1 MIARTANFS
10 FPCHGQACR
19 VLLAFALL
27 LVLSVP
33 AHAEELLWF
42 ASGRPT
48 AQAWAAIAILDAA
61 GDEGLRPEKY
71 DPLSLRHA
79 FATADQGVVAAPEV
93 RAELDQRLTNVML
106 GYLRDLRFGQID
118 PRLISE
124 NFSHPRSDGFDPAT
138 FLHTAVQEQRLSEAI
153 PEASPALPLYANLR
167 LALAHYRKM
176 AADPVTEALWSTN
189 LPPGPQQK
197 LEPGQ
202 PYDGLP
208 ILALRL
214 ITLGDLSCET
224 QMPKVYTGDVVEAVK
239 TFQIRHGL
247 NPDGVIGKQTLK
259 RLNASPATRVR
270 QIELAMERLRWTPLL
285 RAPRMVTVNVPEHVL
300 EAYEVRDG
308 TLDVQTTMRVI
319 IGKALDMRTPLFDE
333 VIRFIE
339 FSPYWNVPPSIA
351 RTEVIPTIRQDPGYF
366 EREGF
371 EFVASDGQVVTTLT
385 SEHLD
390 EVLLGRMRIRQRPGP
405 KNSLGDI
412 KFVFPNKDNIY
423 LHHTQSPGL
432 FERDRRDLSHGC
444 IRIQDPVGLAKFVLK
459 NEPDWSEERIRAA
472 MQEGS
477 SKTLRLRE
485 PVQVLIA
492 YNTVRVRDGLVHFF
506 ADIYGQDK
514 ALDQALSS
522 SIQTVQ

>member
-1 MIARTANFS
+1 M
-10 FPCHGQACR
+10 
-19 VLLAFALL
+19 ALCA
-27 LVLSVP
+27 P
-33 AHAEELLWF
+33 AHAGELLWF
-42 ASGRPT
+42 ANERPNV
-48 AQAWAAIAILDAA
+48 QAWTAIAILEAA

-79 FATADQGVVAAPEV
+79 FATADQGSVPSPEV
-93 RAELDQRLTNVML
+93 RAYLDQRLTRAMVA
-106 GYLRDLRFGQID
+106 YLRDLHSGQID
-118 PRLISE
+118 PRLIRE
-124 NFSHPRSDGFDPAT
+124 NFSLSPSNGFDPEA
-138 FLHTAVQEQRLSEAI
+138 FLHTAVLEKRLSEAVS
-153 PEASPALPLYANLR
+153 EAAPALPLYANLR
-167 LALAHYRKM
+167 LALAHYRRI
-176 AADPVTEALWSTN
+176 AVDPVTVALWRTD
-189 LPPGPQQK
+189 LPPGPQHK

-202 PYDGLP
+202 PYEGLP

-224 QMPKVYTGDVVEAVK
+224 LAPKVYTGAVVEAVK
-239 TFQIRHGL
+239 TFQARHGL
-247 NPDGVIGKQTLK
+247 NPDGVIGKQTLQ
-259 RLNASPATRVR
+259 RLNVSPATRVR

-285 RAPRMVTVNVPEHVL
+285 RAPRMVAVNVPEHVL
-300 EAYEVRDG
+300 EAYEVKNG
-308 TLDVQTTMRVI
+308 VQEMQATMRVI

-333 VIRFIE
+333 EMRFIE

-351 RTEVIPTIRQDPGYF
+351 RSEVIPNIRKDPGYF
-366 EREGF
+366 NRQGF
-371 EFVASDGQVVTTLT
+371 EFVTAGGMVVTSLAP
-385 SEHLD
+385 EHLD
-390 EVLLGRMRIRQRPGP
+390 EVLRGRMRIRQRPGP

-423 LHHTQSPGL
+423 LHHTPSPGL

-444 IRIQDPVGLAKFVLK
+444 VRVEDPVGLAKFVLK
-459 NEPDWSEERIRAA
+459 NEPDWSEKRIRAA
-472 MQEGS
+472 MEGGS

-522 SIQTVQ
+522 SRQTVQ